1 MAQKVNNFLTKLLRN
16 IEVVQT
22 ARAKRQIKALGFTQN
37 VD

>member
-1 MAQKVNNFLTKLLRN
+1 MAQVHNFLTKLLRN

-22 ARAKRQIKALGFTQN
+22 ARAKRQIKALGFMHN